1 MQIRKERDARKRNKQ
16 FSSTSDLPLAHMVRS
31 PPPPSPS
38 LCTSSFH
45 LTSEYSREVFLGD
58 YLL

>member
-31 PPPPSPS
+31 PPPPPP
-38 LCTSSFH
+38 
-45 LTSEYSREVFLGD
+45 
-58 YLL
+58 LLSAPLLFTLPLNTVEKFS